1 MKSLTCCA
9 SAAGI
14 ALKQPNKKGDHRRYW
29 WPAAPRLLKIAQ
41 LSLPAA
47 VLMLLPKCPVC
58 LAAYVAF
65 GTGVSLSVAAVS
77 IVRST
82 LVAVCAAALAV
93 ALVSSF
99 RTMPVKRLLF
109 GNRLH

>member
-1 MKSLTCCA
+1 
-9 SAAGI
+9 
-14 ALKQPNKKGDHRRYW
+14 
-29 WPAAPRLLKIAQ
+29 
-41 LSLPAA
+41 
-47 VLMLLPKCPVC
+47 
-58 LAAYVAF
+58 
-65 GTGVSLSVAAVS
+65 
-77 IVRST
+77 VRST